1 MPAYR
6 RIISTFRSLFRK
18 EELDR
23 DVDEELAS
31 YLALLTAE
39 KVRAGMSPEE
49 ARREA
54 RVELG
59 GVEQV
64 KEKVREK
71 RVGAMIDTL
80 FQDVRY
86 AIRTLKKNAG
96 FTVVA
101 VLILA
106 MGIGAT
112 TALFSTID
120 TALLS
125 SLPFQEPGRLVVG
138 RKTWDGVMSGPVSRV
153 DYFDY
158 REYSR
163 SFEELAALA
172 DFTVQHT
179 VMGERRPELVEA
191 GYVTWNL
198 FRALGTNPVVGRH
211 FLPEEEIPG
220 SAGVTLISYGFW
232 QSRFGGTPDAV
243 GSTLNLDGSPLTVV
257 GVMPRGFRFLLEA
270 DLWRLVDR
278 DGPFDLER
286 DSHSHFV
293 AAVWSDD
300 GPGAERDGCDLRRS
314 GRAVPREQRGQGV
327 DPDGT
332 AELHG
337 AQRPPEPAAAHGD
350 DGAGVAHRLWQCGRP
365 ASGAGGAAPF

>member
-243 GSTLNLDGSPLTVV
+243 GSTWWESC
-257 GVMPRGFRFLLEA
+257 REGF
-270 DLWRLVDR
+270 
-278 DGPFDLER
+278 
-286 DSHSHFV
+286 DSYSK
-293 AAVWSDD
+293 
-300 GPGAERDGCDLRRS
+300 P
-314 GRAVPREQRGQGV
+314 
-327 DPDGT
+327 T
-332 AELHG
+332 
-337 AQRPPEPAAAHGD
+337 
-350 DGAGVAHRLWQCGRP
+350 
-365 ASGAGGAAPF
+365 SGAWSTGMALSIWSVIRTVTSSSGCCGLE